1 MANRYGGFTLI
12 ELLVVIA
19 IITVLAAILFPV
31 FARAQ
36 EKARVT
42 GCLNNLKQL
51 GTAATMYA
59 NDYDGYVC
67 LGQQPAARAPEDG
80 MWYWR
85 WYEYVTN
92 TQVYVCKSG
101 QQENT
106 VNFPTS
112 ESGPISYAT
121 LCESCLPDGV
131 CNLGA
136 IRQPANTLLLCDNP
150 WSPLRACP
158 QSHAGMANHSPM
170 QTMHER
176 YSNFPWHDKTVN
188 VCFMDGHAKSVQG
201 TTMAGGRQDPMFMY
215 Q

>member
-1 MANRYGGFTLI
+1 MRNGHGGFTLI

-51 GTAATMYA
+51 GTAAAMYA
-59 NDYDGYVC
+59 NDYDGQVS
-67 LGQQPAARAPEDG
+67 LGQQRSSAHPEDG

-92 TQVYVCKSG
+92 TQVYLCRSG
-101 QQENT
+101 QQET
-106 VNFPTS
+106 VVNFPTG
-112 ESGPISYAT
+112 EEGPISYAT
-121 LCESCLPDGV
+121 ICERCLPEGI
-131 CNLGA
+131 CNMAALK
-136 IRQPANTLLLCDNP
+136 RPANTMLLSDNP
-150 WSPLRACP
+150 WSAMRSCP
-158 QSHAGMANHSPM
+158 QSHASLPHHAPLA
-170 QTMHER
+170 TMSER
-176 YSNFPWHDKTVN
+176 YKAFPWHDATVS
-188 VCFMDGHAKSVQG
+188 VCFMDGHAKSLQYS
-201 TTMAGGRQDPMFMY
+201 TLGGGSSDPLFVF

>member
-1 MANRYGGFTLI
+1 MGNRHGGFTLI

-51 GTAATMYA
+51 GTAAAMYA
-59 NDYDGYVC
+59 NDYDGYVS
-67 LGQQPAARAPEDG
+67 LGQQRAAATPEDG

-92 TQVYVCKSG
+92 TQVYACKSG
-101 QQENT
+101 QQERE
-106 VNFPTS
+106 VNYPTG

-136 IRQPANTLLLCDNP
+136 IKRPANTLLLSDNP
-150 WSPLRACP
+150 WSPLRTCP
-158 QSHAGMANHSPM
+158 QSHASTANHSPLA
-170 QTMHER
+170 TMNER
-176 YSNFPWHDKTVN
+176 YKSFPWHDKTVN
-188 VCFMDGHAKSVQG
+188 VCFMDGHAKSIQG
-201 TTMAGGRQDPMFMY
+201 TQLAGGRQDPMFMF